1 MIAEE
6 FVKNCYKE
14 KENMQK
20 IYFDREK
27 ETYVGEQ
34 IKNIVSKGISYEEV
48 KELIDSV
55 MNETIYTILLG
66 LDGETSLGDTQI
78 QYKLFDENDNLIEGI
93 ESSAYDTFMSEEDE

>member
-1 MIAEE
+1 MTAEE

-20 IYFDREK
+20 IYFDKDK

-34 IKNIVSKGISYEEV
+34 IKNIISKGVSTDEV

-55 MNETIYTILLG
+55 MNESFYTMLLG
-66 LDGETSLGDTQI
+66 LDGETSLGDVQM
-78 QYKLFDENDNLIEGI
+78 QYKLFDENNNLIKGI
-93 ESSAYDTFMSEEDE
+93 ESTAYDIFMSEEEE

>member
-1 MIAEE
+1 MTAEE

-20 IYFDREK
+20 IYFDKDK

-34 IKNIVSKGISYEEV
+34 IKSIVSKGVSYEEV

-55 MNETIYTILLG
+55 MNETIYTMLLG
-66 LDGETSLGDTQI
+66 LDGETSLGDAQM
-78 QYKLFDENDNLIEGI
+78 QYKLFDENANLIEGI
-93 ESSAYDTFMSEEDE
+93 ESSAYDIFMSEEDE

>member
-1 MIAEE
+1 MTAEE

-20 IYFDREK
+20 IYFDKEK

-34 IKNIVSKGISYEEV
+34 IKNIVSKGISNEEV

-55 MNETIYTILLG
+55 MNETFYTMLLG
-66 LDGETSLGDTQI
+66 LDGETSLGDVQM
-78 QYKLFDENDNLIEGI
+78 QYKLYDDKDNLIEGI
-93 ESSAYDTFMSEEDE
+93 ENSAYDVFMSEE

>member
-1 MIAEE
+1 MTAEE

-20 IYFDREK
+20 IYFDKEK
-27 ETYVGEQ
+27 ETYVGDQ

-55 MNETIYTILLG
+55 MNETIYTMLLG
-66 LDGETSLGDTQI
+66 LDGETALGDVQM

-93 ESSAYDTFMSEEDE
+93 ESSAYDIFMSEEDE

>member
-1 MIAEE
+1 MTAEE

-20 IYFDREK
+20 IYFGKEK

-34 IKNIVSKGISYEEV
+34 IKNIVSKGVSYEEV

-55 MNETIYTILLG
+55 MNETFYTMLLG
-66 LDGETSLGDTQI
+66 LDGETSLGDAQM

-93 ESSAYDTFMSEEDE
+93 EENAYDIFMSEEDE

>member
-1 MIAEE
+1 MTAEE

-20 IYFDREK
+20 IYFDKDK

-34 IKNIVSKGISYEEV
+34 IKSISSKGISTNEI

-55 MNETIYTILLG
+55 MNETFYTMLLG
-66 LDGETSLGDTQI
+66 LDGETSLGDVQM
-78 QYKLFDENDNLIEGI
+78 QYKLFDDNDNLIDGI
-93 ESSAYDTFMSEEDE
+93 EENAYDIFMSEEDE

>member
-1 MIAEE
+1 MTAEE

-20 IYFDREK
+20 IYFEKEK
-27 ETYVGEQ
+27 ETYVGKQ
-34 IKNIVSKGISYEEV
+34 IKNIVSKGISNEEV

-55 MNETIYTILLG
+55 MNETFYTMLLG
-66 LDGETSLGDTQI
+66 LDGETSLGNVQM

-93 ESSAYDTFMSEEDE
+93 EENAYDIFMSEE

>member
-1 MIAEE
+1 MSAEE

-20 IYFDREK
+20 IYFDKEK

-34 IKNIVSKGISYEEV
+34 INNIISKGVSTDEI

-55 MNETIYTILLG
+55 MNETFYTVLLG
-66 LDGETSLGDTQI
+66 LDGEASLGDTQM
-78 QYKLFDENDNLIEGI
+78 QYKLYDDKDNLIEGI
-93 ESSAYDTFMSEEDE
+93 ENSAYDVFMSEE

>member
-1 MIAEE
+1 MSAEE

-20 IYFDREK
+20 IYFDKDK

-34 IKNIVSKGISYEEV
+34 IKNIVSKGISTDEI

-55 MNETIYTILLG
+55 MNETFYTMLLG
-66 LDGETSLGDTQI
+66 LDGETSLGNVQT

-93 ESSAYDTFMSEEDE
+93 ESSAYDIFMSEKDE